1 MLVHTLTD
9 EEVDLVKQIAYAR
22 NENKLSKNVASAK
35 VDNGQTESEIEVVGV
50 GGEVAVAHAL
60 GMKVNQDLYT
70 GGDDGWDVRLGEVT
84 AEVKT
89 RRRPKRDFAMYD
101 AESDLEAMVGVLCW
115 QSGRAY
121 TIVGW
126 LSRYDWQRWSEVLR
140 FGSKRRKGVR
150 YTKLRDP
157 ADLRSRLSVYADT
170 LD

>member
-22 NENKLSKNVASAK
+22 NANKRSKNVTSAK
-35 VDNGQTESEIEVVGV
+35 VDNQQTESEIEVVGV
-50 GGEVAVAHAL
+50 GGEVAAAHAL

-70 GGDDGWDVRLGEVT
+70 GGDDGWDVRLGKVT

-115 QSGRAY
+115 QSGRTY

-126 LSRYDWQRWSEVLR
+126 LTRYDWQRWSEVLR

-150 YTKLRDP
+150 YTKLRDA